1 MKQLKLIFSLLL
13 LVMVSG
19 CGEEECNG
27 WQKIPF
33 FYGKEQTIEELKEI
47 TCFYEMS
54 YYCEVDDTE
63 YMFFCYADD
72 AEEWYSIPGLIAAK
86 DGDGEISREEYK
98 DWENYVYHILA
109 DLNKD
114 GEVDW
119 DESHQIDNRLRH
131 YAQYVFGIN
140 KADYIK
146 LGGKEIRTSY
156 DY

>member
-13 LVMVSG
+13 LVMVAG

-72 AEEWYSIPGLIAAK
+72 AEEWYSIPGLIADK

-98 DWENYVYHILA
+98 
-109 DLNKD
+109 
-114 GEVDW
+114 
-119 DESHQIDNRLRH
+119 RL
-131 YAQYVFGIN
+131 G
-140 KADYIK
+140 K
-146 LGGKEIRTSY
+146 LCISY
-156 DY
+156 FS

>member
-1 MKQLKLIFSLLL
+1 MKSMIQ
-13 LVMVSG
+13 
-19 CGEEECNG
+19 N
-27 WQKIPF
+27 
-33 FYGKEQTIEELKEI
+33 
-47 TCFYEMS
+47 TCFFVTQM
-54 YYCEVDDTE
+54 
-63 YMFFCYADD
+63 MPRN
-72 AEEWYSIPGLIAAK
+72 SIPGLIADK

-146 LGGKEIRTSY
+146 LGGKEIRQGEKLVMTIDLTDVRGRIRTVTCDGREVLLANIIWSSHMGVYTTSNLRKAY
-156 DY
+156 LKEIH

>member
-1 MKQLKLIFSLLL
+1 MML
-13 LVMVSG
+13 
-19 CGEEECNG
+19 
-27 WQKIPF
+27 
-33 FYGKEQTIEELKEI
+33 
-47 TCFYEMS
+47 
-54 YYCEVDDTE
+54 
-63 YMFFCYADD
+63 
-72 AEEWYSIPGLIAAK
+72 EEWYSILTN
-86 DGDGEISREEYK
+86 REQRRVQKFLDEYK

-146 LGGKEIRTSY
+146 LGGKEIRQGEKLVMTI
-156 DY
+156 DLTDVRRENKDCHL